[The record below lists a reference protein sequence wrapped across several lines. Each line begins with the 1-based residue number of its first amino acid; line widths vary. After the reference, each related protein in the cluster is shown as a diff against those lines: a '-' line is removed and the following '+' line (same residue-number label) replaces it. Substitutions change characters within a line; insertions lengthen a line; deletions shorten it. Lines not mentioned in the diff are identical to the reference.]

1 MRRRPLAIVASALA
15 CAALTACGGL
25 STSSTVR
32 PGLEVG
38 SAPENEVK
46 VEANPVAPGS
56 TPVQVVGGFIR
67 AAAASDDQYQ
77 VARSFLGLRQA
88 SSWRPD
94 TSVVVFTSSD
104 QVEIK
109 ATGPDTVTAMVTA
122 TARIDGDGR
131 YHELPDNTTMEATF
145 GVGKLD
151 GEWRI
156 TQLPDG
162 FGSWLSSADLDRLY
176 DPFRIYFISGVE
188 RQLVP
193 DIRWYPLGT
202 GLATRLA
209 RALLAGVPAYLNG
222 AVRTAIPAGTRLAV
236 DAVTIDSGTARVDLS
251 TKGLG
256 SDAEQRQNLAA
267 QFYNTV
273 TQAPGVD
280 RVALELEGADLQVP
294 GGSGVIDSLAS
305 VGFGARSDPTGR
317 PLLRTGST
325 LTAIDK
331 DQLGDPD
338 RRSARQPSDDLPT
351 LQTGWA
357 YPALSAAGNELA
369 AVSGDQQQL
378 SRWRGREQVQVIEPG
393 ELLTQP
399 TYDRLGVLWFAGV
412 AGRRT
417 TMWAINTAGD
427 SADTQRPVVVRA
439 TWLAGRRIVAQKVS
453 PDGQRMAVVSTDP
466 QGRSPRLQVAG
477 VQREASGVPASLA
490 EPLTLAPS
498 LTLMRDLVWVD
509 DTSLAVLGRKTSKQV
524 MRPWFVPLGGPISAG
539 PELAGAQTITTV
551 NGERG
556 LVATT
561 DEHQVL
567 LRAGNRWQRIGAA
580 TDLIVPVGGLP

>member
-1 MRRRPLAIVASALA
+1 MRRRVLVGAVGAVVCAL
-15 CAALTACGGL
+15 LTACGGL

-56 TPVQVVGGFIR
+56 TPVQVVNGFIR

-77 VARSFLGLRQA
+77 VARSFLGPRQA

-94 TSVVVFTSSD
+94 NSVVVFTSSD

-109 ATGPDTVTAMVTA
+109 ATGPDTVTAVVTA

-131 YHELPDNTTMEATF
+131 YHELPDNTTMQASF

-156 TQLPDG
+156 TQLPEG
-162 FGSWLSSADLDRLY
+162 FGSWLSSADLERLY
-176 DPFRIYFISGVE
+176 DPFRIYFLSAVE

-193 DIRWYPLGT
+193 DIRWFPLGT

-222 AVRTAIPAGTRLAV
+222 AVRTDVPAGTRLAV
-236 DAVTIDSGTARVDLS
+236 DAVTIDSGIARVDLS

-256 SDAEQRQNLAA
+256 SDPERRQNLAA

-294 GGSGVIDSLAS
+294 GAPREIDSLAS
-305 VGFGARSDPTGR
+305 LGFGARPDPTGR
-317 PLLRTGST
+317 PLLRTGTS
-325 LTAIDK
+325 LTVIDK
-331 DQLGDPD
+331 DQLSDPD
-338 RRSARQPSDDLPT
+338 RRPASQRSDDLPT
-351 LQTGWA
+351 LQLGWA
-357 YPALSAAGNELA
+357 FPALSAAGNELA
-369 AVSGDQQQL
+369 AVSGDRQQL
-378 SRWRGREQVQVIEPG
+378 SRWRGREQVQVIGPG
-393 ELLTQP
+393 SLLTQP
-399 TYDRLGVLWFAGV
+399 TYDRLAVLWFSGV
-412 AGRRT
+412 TGGRT
-417 TMWAINTAGD
+417 AMWAINTAGD
-427 SADTQRPVVVRA
+427 SADTQRPVTVKA
-439 TWLAGRRIVAQKVS
+439 SWLTGRRIVAQKVS
-453 PDGQRMAVVSTDP
+453 PDGQRLAVVSTDP
-466 QGRSPRLQVAG
+466 QGKSPRLQVAG
-477 VQREASGVPASLA
+477 IQREASGVPASLA

-498 LTLMRDLVWVD
+498 LSLMRDVVWVD
-509 DTSLAVLGRKTSKQV
+509 ETELAVLGRKTSAQV
-524 MRPWFVPLGGPISAG
+524 VRPWFVPLGGPISAG
-539 PELAGAQTITTV
+539 PELAGAQAITTV

-561 DEHQVL
+561 DQHQVL

-580 TDLIVPVGGLP
+580 TDLIVPAGALP